1 MKAVKMILLA
11 MVAMLAIACDPIK
24 TVATVDVTVLDVNG
38 KPAKHVLVARFNGTA
53 VESAYVTNADE
64 KHETNLSGVAH
75 FKLKNLVDLGPAGFD
90 EDGDYFTFRA
100 FDKDNE
106 PLCEPER
113 VFVEVGEKKTLT
125 LKLTR

>member
-1 MKAVKMILLA
+1 MKAIKMILLA

-38 KPAKHVLVARFNGTA
+38 KPAKPVLVARFNGTA
-53 VESAYVTNADE
+53 

-90 EDGDYFTFRA
+90 EDGEYFTFRA

-113 VFVEVGEKKTLT
+113 IFVEVGEKKTLT